1 MWSWLGLEKFRNSER
16 RQAKQP
22 NVASWCEEGLTTD
35 ACYIGDDDDDD
46 NDDANMYW
54 KWRRL
59 CDDNADS
66 LRKTDAHDDDD
77 KDC

>member
-1 MWSWLGLEKFRNSER
+1 MWSRLGLGKFRNSER

-35 ACYIGDDDDDD
+35 ARYIDDDDDDDDDDD

-54 KWRRL
+54 KWWRL
-59 CDDNADS
+59 WW
-66 LRKTDAHDDDD
+66 
-77 KDC
+77 

>member
-1 MWSWLGLEKFRNSER
+1 MWHRD
-16 RQAKQP
+16 AKRACQLMP
-22 NVASWCEEGLTTD
+22 VTLMMVMMMMMIMMMLTCTE
-35 ACYIGDDDDDD
+35 
-46 NDDANMYW
+46 NDDV
-54 KWRRL
+54 